1 MWIFLGCA
9 LAARQWE
16 RVWQRAAHGSPVP
29 GHGAPRQRTVTWPR
43 LRPGAFG
50 TPNRPGNDHS
60 GQKRARFWAELR
72 EGQREAG
79 ALFETPP
86 GLTARLS
93 RKGG

>member
-16 RVWQRAAHGSPVP
+16 RVWQRAAHGGPVP
-29 GHGAPRQRTVTWPR
+29 GHGALRQRTVTWPQ
-43 LRPGAFG
+43 LRPGALG
-50 TPNRPGNDHS
+50 APNRPGNDHS

-86 GLTARLS
+86 GLTARPS

>member
-16 RVWQRAAHGSPVP
+16 RVWQRAAHGESGARAGSTSPAD
-29 GHGAPRQRTVTWPR
+29 GHMAAASWAPS
-43 LRPGAFG
+43 A
-50 TPNRPGNDHS
+50 PNRPGNDHS

-79 ALFETPP
+79 ALFETPL
-86 GLTARLS
+86 GLTARPS